1 MPLSLTNILSLVQNV
16 YDCWVGKIETQTKR
30 EKDNRWL
37 SDQTEADYSS
47 ICIDHSDDN
56 LSWPFID
63 PYANALKP
71 TIDLFAMHVV
81 CILIC

>member
-1 MPLSLTNILSLVQNV
+1 M
-16 YDCWVGKIETQTKR
+16 QTKR

-47 ICIDHSDDN
+47 IYIDHSDDN
-56 LSWPFID
+56 LSPPFID

-71 TIDLFAMHVV
+71 RIDLFAMHVV
-81 CILIC
+81 CILNLIMH